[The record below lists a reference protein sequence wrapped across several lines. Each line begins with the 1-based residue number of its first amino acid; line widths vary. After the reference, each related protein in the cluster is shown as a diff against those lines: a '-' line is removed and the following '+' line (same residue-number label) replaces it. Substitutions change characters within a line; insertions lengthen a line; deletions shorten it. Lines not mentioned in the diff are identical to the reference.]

1 MANFNKVV
9 LVGRLTA
16 DPEIRATGSG
26 IKLAAIRF
34 AVTNRK
40 KNNQSGQ
47 WEDEPMYIDIT
58 AFDRGSDGGL
68 ASTVERFCKKGS
80 QLLIEGK
87 LQLETWE
94 DKNGGG
100 KRSKHKIIADVIQ
113 LLDTKGSGPGGG
125 GGGGQDDEEM
135 DSAPPPRNM
144 SRNAP
149 PPARPSAPPR
159 PPTAKAPAKYDDDS
173 GGGDGGDDNIP
184 F

>member
-9 LVGRLTA
+9 LIGRLTA

-26 IKLAAIRF
+26 LKLAAIRF

-40 KNNQSGQ
+40 KNNQTGQ
-47 WEDEPMYIDIT
+47 WEDEPMYIDVT
-58 AFDRGSDGGL
+58 AFDRGPDGGL

-80 QLLIEGK
+80 QILIEGK
-87 LQLETWE
+87 LLFETWE

-100 KRSKHKIIADVIQ
+100 KRSKHKIVADAIQ
-113 LLDTKGSGPGGG
+113 LLDTKGSTGG

-135 DSAPPPRNM
+135 DSAPPARNM
-144 SRNAP
+144 SRSAP
-149 PPARPSAPPR
+149 PPARPQAPQR
-159 PPTAKAPAKYDDDS
+159 PPAGRAPAKSYDDDS